1 MAIGNLGAAPGAQPA
16 AGPTGAPIWLD
27 TGPAAGSAPVG
38 QAGNPAP
45 YGGPTY
51 FNSSFESIMAAVSR
65 GEISLNQLYA
75 TSGLSG
81 LNNGPAGSNL
91 SAGNPT
97 LLQAISQGV
106 PQNAANG
113 IGVVSG
119 PGVGAGYNP
128 AVVGGGTVISGT
140 GGLGAAVS
148 TGSGNSSTNF
158 GGSQIADPKQLVSAP
173 AVALASPAQYGGN

>member
-1 MAIGNLGAAPGAQPA
+1 MSIGNFGAAPGAQPA
-16 AGPTGAPIWLD
+16 AGPTGAPIFANQG
-27 TGPAAGSAPVG
+27 TNSSAVIGAAGDI
-38 QAGNPAP
+38 AP

-51 FNSSFESIMAAVSR
+51 FNSSFEALMAAASR
-65 GEISLNQLYA
+65 GEISLNQVYA
-75 TSGLSG
+75 VAGLG
-81 LNNGPAGSNL
+81 GIGNAN
-91 SAGNPT
+91 GNPT

-158 GGSQIADPKQLVSAP
+158 GGSQIADPKQLVSAT

>member
-1 MAIGNLGAAPGAQPA
+1 MTWGNLGAASGAQPA

-45 YGGPTY
+45 YGSVTY
-51 FNSSFESIMAAVSR
+51 FNSSFESLMAAVSR
-65 GEISLNQLYA
+65 GEVSLNQVYA
-75 TSGLSG
+75 VAGLG
-81 LNNGPAGSNL
+81 GIGNAN
-91 SAGNPT
+91 GNPT
-97 LLQAISQGV
+97 LMQAISQGV
-106 PQNAANG
+106 PQNATNG

-128 AVVGGGTVISGT
+128 AVAGGGTQISGT

-158 GGSQIADPKQLVSAP
+158 GGSQLADPKQMVNSA